1 MENSLRL
8 TELLFASEEGIL
20 PVELADEEVTSR
32 QIPWRKI
39 D

>member
-1 MENSLRL
+1 MGDFLL
-8 TELLFASEEGIL
+8 FAELLFASEEGIL

-32 QIPWRKI
+32 QVPWKI